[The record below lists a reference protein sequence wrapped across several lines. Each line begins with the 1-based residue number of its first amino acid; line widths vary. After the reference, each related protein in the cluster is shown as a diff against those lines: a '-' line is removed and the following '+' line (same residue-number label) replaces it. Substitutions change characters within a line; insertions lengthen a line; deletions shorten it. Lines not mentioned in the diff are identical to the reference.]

1 MLSVSTNHALSCPGV
16 GQLTRRIASHG
27 NHKPRGARD
36 DVFAATT
43 PSVDVRRPGAGGG
56 ATYFAMTPPPS
67 NTFMGLVYPKFGLFG
82 NPVKPDG
89 TL

>member
-1 MLSVSTNHALSCPGV
+1 
-16 GQLTRRIASHG
+16 
-27 NHKPRGARD
+27 
-36 DVFAATT
+36 VFAATT
-43 PSVDVRRPGAGGG
+43 PSVDLRRPGAGGG

>member
-1 MLSVSTNHALSCPGV
+1 MP
-16 GQLTRRIASHG
+16 RRRPIDQENRFAR
-27 NHKPRGARD
+27 KPQTAGARD

-43 PSVDVRRPGAGGG
+43 PSVDLRRPGAGGG